1 MKKFIILA
9 SLGIAVFSL
18 APYHTVAVP
27 MSPTQAPKGIGARV
41 FSAELLR
48 SVGAEGSALNSTDP
62 LGGLPPPPPII
73 ILPPPPPPLIILP
86 PPPPIIIVLP
96 PPPPNPVPLPLP
108 PPPPPPAPTTGVP
121 ETGATWLLLL
131 LGLAGTFGTLLI
143 QQQSKK
149 SSHRDS

>member
-27 MSPTQAPKGIGARV
+27 ISPTKASK
-41 FSAELLR
+41 
-48 SVGAEGSALNSTDP
+48 ALNPPEP
-62 LGGLPPPPPII
+62 LGLPPPPPII
-73 ILPPPPPPLIILP
+73 ILPI
-86 PPPPIIIVLP
+86 PPPPIVIV
-96 PPPPNPVPLPLP
+96 LPLP
-108 PPPPPPAPTTGVP
+108 PPVPQPPPPQPPPPPPPTTGVP

-131 LGLAGTFGTLLI
+131 LGLAGAFGTLLI

>member
-18 APYHTVAVP
+18 APYHTIAVP
-27 MSPTQAPKGIGARV
+27 VSPTHIEAPK
-41 FSAELLR
+41 
-48 SVGAEGSALNSTDP
+48 ALDTID
-62 LGGLPPPPPII
+62 LVDGVPPPPPILL
-73 ILPPPPPPLIILP
+73 LPPPPIVL
-86 PPPPIIIVLP
+86 VLP
-96 PPPPNPVPLPLP
+96 PPPPNPVPVPP

-143 QQQSKK
+143 QQQFKK

>member
-27 MSPTQAPKGIGARV
+27 ISPTKASK
-41 FSAELLR
+41 
-48 SVGAEGSALNSTDP
+48 ALNPDES
-62 LGGLPPPPPII
+62 LGGLPPPAP
-73 ILPPPPPPLIILP
+73 
-86 PPPPIIIVLP
+86 IIVLP
-96 PPPPNPVPLPLP
+96 PPPPIPIVLPPPNPVPVPQPPPPQP
-108 PPPPPPAPTTGVP
+108 PPPPPPTTGVP

-131 LGLAGTFGTLLI
+131 LGLAGAFGTLLI

>member
-27 MSPTQAPKGIGARV
+27 MSPTQAPK
-41 FSAELLR
+41 
-48 SVGAEGSALNSTDP
+48 ALNTADP
-62 LGGLPPPPPII
+62 LGGPPPSLPPF
-73 ILPPPPPPLIILP
+73 L

-96 PPPPNPVPLPLP
+96 LPPPLPQPPPPQP
-108 PPPPPPAPTTGVP
+108 PPPPPPPSTGVP

-131 LGLAGTFGTLLI
+131 LGLAGAFGTLLI
-143 QQQSKK
+143 QQQSNK

>member
-18 APYHTVAVP
+18 APHHTVAVP
-27 MSPTQAPKGIGARV
+27 VSPTHTPKT
-41 FSAELLR
+41 
-48 SVGAEGSALNSTDP
+48 LNTADL
-62 LGGLPPPPPII
+62 LGGLPPPPPVL
-73 ILPPPPPPLIILP
+73 ILPPP

-96 PPPPNPVPLPLP
+96 PPNPVPVPQPPPP

-131 LGLAGTFGTLLI
+131 LGLAGAFGTLLI